1 MRYSQLFEIDTEL
14 GQILGRG
21 ARGVGQA
28 AQNLKGPLTVSD
40 LQGRVEQ
47 GIDKLEKLIA
57 QDPDKKFGDVF
68 KDFLTQEKE
77 AVKVTDNIGF
87 QYDNGRLIRNGKP
100 NSAYIRAV
108 LKKFYKELNRYVE
121 KKQKQ
126 SGKDYFSKQ
135 KPTKGFRP
143 QI

>member
-1 MRYSQLFEIDTEL
+1 MRYSQLFEIDPQL
-14 GQILGRG
+14 GQMLGRA
-21 ARGVGQA
+21 ARGIGQA
-28 AQNLKGPLTVSD
+28 AQNIKGPLTVSD

-47 GIDKLEKLIA
+47 GIDKLEKQIA
-57 QDPDKKFGDVF
+57 KDPDQKFGDIF
-68 KDFLTQEKE
+68 KNFLEQEKT

-108 LKKFYKELNRYVE
+108 LKKFYKVLNRYIE

-126 SGKDYFSKQ
+126 RSKDYFSKQ
-135 KPTKGFRP
+135 KPTKGFTP
-143 QI
+143 TI